1 MTFGLPII
9 KQLSKKTNLPLDVH
23 LMVTNPEF
31 FVENLSDTK
40 VNNITF
46 HYETVDNPSFL
57 ISEIKKFAKAG
68 ISLKPGT
75 DVDVLSHEQLK
86 ELDLILIMS
95 VEPGFGGQKFMPNSL
110 DKLKKLKKLK
120 DENNYTYQLQIDGG
134 INDTTCV
141 DAKNAGADNLV
152 AGSYIFKNNPQ
163 DYVKFVNN
171 LR

>member
-1 MTFGLPII
+1 
-9 KQLSKKTNLPLDVH
+9 
-23 LMVTNPEF
+23 
-31 FVENLSDTK
+31 
-40 VNNITF
+40 
-46 HYETVDNPSFL
+46 
-57 ISEIKKFAKAG
+57 KKFAKAG

-134 INDTTCV
+134 INDVTCV